1 MLLLSFRLLYVSDL
15 HRFIKGTRQVCVL
28 SFGHLSSFNIII
40 RICQSVSFLSV
51 LRIDCQ
57 QDDSTDSDAI
67 RVDSS
72 RIVNIYK
79 QPLSLPGGGGV
90 LPYLGYTGTCRW
102 TGYGFLAS
110 LF

>member
-40 RICQSVSFLSV
+40 RICQSVSILSV

-79 QPLSLPGGGGV
+79 QPLSLPGGGV
-90 LPYLGYTGTCRW
+90 LPYLGYAGTCRW